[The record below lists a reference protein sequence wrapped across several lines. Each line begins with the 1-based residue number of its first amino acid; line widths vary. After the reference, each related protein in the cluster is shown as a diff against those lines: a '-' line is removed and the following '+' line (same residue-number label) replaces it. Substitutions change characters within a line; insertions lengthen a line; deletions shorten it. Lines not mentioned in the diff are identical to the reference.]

1 VDGLSR
7 SVGNGIGSLV
17 STAFETIGGTIRFM
31 VASANEALPGG
42 LLPLVVIGSLAGL
55 AWFLRR

>member
-7 SVGNGIGSLV
+7 SVGNGVGSLV
-17 STAFETIGGTIRFM
+17 STAFDTIGGTFRFI

-42 LLPLVVIGSLAGL
+42 LLPLAVIGTLAGI